1 MKLPPRLK
9 EVTNDFSFFF
19 SRLGWSYILL
29 FMFVLL
35 GGLADG
41 LGIAVLI
48 PLFKFIL
55 EGNAFLQIYPS
66 TWPWF
71 PAAIANMFDVKG
83 ISLRMEALL
92 AMVFILFAI
101 KGLFSFKGT
110 KYLLNIRHRFMSG
123 LRGEL
128 INRVCMLPY
137 ASFVGMQAGKIES
150 LMNMEASRATMAF
163 RTFNE
168 ALNYLVLSILYIVL
182 ATFSDYRISIF
193 LVVSGLLTVLVYRHL
208 FRLTKRFSL
217 DISTANHGLA
227 FKLNALLQHFK
238 YLKASGRLFQFE
250 REVLKAGS
258 LIEKKE
264 QLLGKYAAISG
275 SIKEPLII
283 LIVSALLLTNFHYF
297 KGNGSFAFFSL
308 LMFHRAFTHL
318 LQFQSQWNIY
328 LNFAGSIQQIRL
340 FNASAREEKF
350 PVGTEKFHFKD
361 QLKIDNLGLKLK
373 DQEIF
378 NAFHLKIDK
387 GSFVLIKGASG
398 KGKTTLLNLLARL
411 YSPDKGN
418 ITIDEV
424 EITSFDIDLYRQ
436 KVAYITQENV
446 VFEDTLFNNISFWDV
461 ANPENELRY
470 IEAISKAGLTE
481 LLTLGEAKIKKE
493 SVSVGQAQRIAIARE
508 LYKDAEILL
517 MDEITSSLDDA
528 NEQIILETLA
538 QLKGNKTIIM
548 VSHKDS
554 VLPLVDVVIEI

>member
-1 MKLPPRLK
+1 MEFRAQLK
-9 EVTNDFSFFF
+9 EVANDFTFFF
-19 SRLGWSYILL
+19 SRLGRSYLLL
-29 FMFVLL
+29 FMFALMS
-35 GGLADG
+35 GLADG

-55 EGNAFLQIYPS
+55 EGNGFLQIYPT
-66 TWPWF
+66 TWSWL
-71 PAAIANMFDVKG
+71 PAQLASKFSVEG
-83 ISLRMEALL
+83 ISLRMDTLL
-92 AMVFILFAI
+92 GLVFVLFAI
-101 KGLFSFKGT
+101 KGLFTFKGT

-128 INRVCMLPY
+128 IKHVCRLPY

-168 ALNYLVLSILYIVL
+168 ALNYFVLAILYIVL

-217 DISTANHGLA
+217 DISTSNHGLA

-328 LNFAGSIQQIRL
+328 LNFAGSIHQIRM
-340 FNASAREEKF
+340 FNEAAKEEVF
-350 PVGTEKFHFKD
+350 PESSKQFQFQH
-361 QLKIDNLGLKLK
+361 QLEINNLSFKLK
-373 DQEIF
+373 QQEVF
-378 NAFHLKIDK
+378 NAFHLRIEK

-411 YSPDKGN
+411 YSPDSGTIMLDGN
-418 ITIDEV
+418 N
-424 EITSFDIDLYRQ
+424 ITSFDIDSYRQ

-446 VFEDTLFNNISFWDV
+446 VFDDTLFNNISFWDEP
-461 ANPENELRY
+461 NLENIQRY
-470 IEAISKAGLTE
+470 TQAIEQAGLTE
-481 LLTLGEAKIKKE
+481 LMALGEVKIKKE

-517 MDEITSSLDDA
+517 MDEITSSLDDT
-528 NEQIILETLA
+528 NEQIIIETLA
-538 QLKGNKTIIM
+538 HLKGTKTIVM